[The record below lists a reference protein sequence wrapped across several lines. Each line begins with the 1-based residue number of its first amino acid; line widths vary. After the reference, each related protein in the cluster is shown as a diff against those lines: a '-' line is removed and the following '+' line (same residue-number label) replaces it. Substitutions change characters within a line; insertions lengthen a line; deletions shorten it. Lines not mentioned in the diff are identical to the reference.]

1 MQASVVIPVPT
12 ASIWRPWRGGITP
25 AGRCPASPGITGHSR
40 HVVSV
45 AELRVAAAPDDL
57 PVPRHDD
64 LWRLAAVPLSSPQE
78 EAAAAGGGDDAGEAH
93 VEEAPAVSL
102 SRRQLRTLRSIEQD
116 LACSDPR
123 LNDFFLLFSG
133 GFRGCDMPRVE
144 RVSRWPSRMLARLW
158 GGRNVERVA
167 AWYAGN
173 WHDP

>member
-1 MQASVVIPVPT
+1 VT
-12 ASIWRPWRGGITP
+12 
-25 AGRCPASPGITGHSR
+25 
-40 HVVSV
+40 
-45 AELRVAAAPDDL
+45 ELGVAAASDDL

-64 LWRLAAVPLSSPQE
+64 LWRLAAAPLSSLPE

-93 VEEAPAVSL
+93 GEEAPAVSL
-102 SRRQLRTLRSIEQD
+102 SRRQLRTLRGIEQD

-133 GFRGCDMPRVE
+133 GFRGYDMPRVE

-158 GGRNVERVA
+158 GGRNVTERVA
-167 AWYAGN
+167 AWYADN